1 MADELQALLQR
12 IQEDGLKKADEERR
26 AILEK
31 ASAEADRI
39 VADATGEAER
49 TLQEAQHEAA
59 LLHDKGE
66 QSLRQAA
73 RDVLLSLR
81 HELEQRVTTVAR
93 MAVGDALGAPALAGI
108 IADLVRRFAESGGRE
123 QRFEV
128 LLSAEQCAALEQAL
142 VQALAA
148 DLRARVD
155 LSPVPA
161 LKSGFRLRVSGADVL
176 YDFSD
181 AALADAMSAFLSAKL
196 AAIVGGKEH

>member
-1 MADELQALLQR
+1 MADELQALLDR
-12 IQEDGLKKADEERR
+12 IHDDGLKKAEEERR
-26 AILEK
+26 AIVEK
-31 ASAEADRI
+31 AEAEARRL
-39 VADATGEAER
+39 VAEAKAEAER
-49 TLQEAQHEAA
+49 ITQTAQREAA

-81 HELEQRVTTVAR
+81 GELEKRVVTVAR
-93 MAVGDALGAPALAGI
+93 AATGEALGTTVLAGI
-108 IADLVRRFAESGGRE
+108 IADLVRRFAESGGHD

-128 LLSAEQCAALEQAL
+128 LLSPAQATALEQAL

-155 LSPVPA
+155 LVPVPS
-161 LKSGFRLRVSGADVL
+161 LKSGFRLRMSGADVV

-181 AALADAMSAFLSAKL
+181 DALAEAMSTFLSPKL
-196 AAIVGGKEH
+196 AAIVGGKAR